1 MHEILTQRRRSLQHC
16 KPWPW
21 LRVDGLVWILVSFF
35 MLRRDLGLL
44 LPRVM
49 SILMLLRQF
58 YFSGLLYSKYLQNT
72 SSKEPTYTTVD
83 MMQYPPPGTLDEYPQ
98 SKSTFRQ
105 TAAWYRTSRSNLHE
119 IRTPWMAT
127 ARQTAQSSRTA
138 TGGAPCVSRAWGFLP
153 MSPPELQL
161 LAPDSLRASRHPRL
175 SSRMSNVQTL
185 HVASSHKSHV
195 LFKATAGLAEPLI
208 SHCIAAVVAK

>member
-16 KPWPW
+16 KPWLW

-49 SILMLLRQF
+49 SILMLLRLF

-83 MMQYPPPGTLDEYPQ
+83 MMQYPPPGILDEYLQ

-119 IRTPWMAT
+119 IRT
-127 ARQTAQSSRTA
+127 AQSSRTA
-138 TGGAPCVSRAWGFLP
+138 TEGAPWVSRAWGFLP
-153 MSPPELQL
+153 RTPPELQL

-185 HVASSHKSHV
+185 HVASLHKSHM
-195 LFKATAGLAEPLI
+195 LFKASAGLAEP
-208 SHCIAAVVAK
+208 